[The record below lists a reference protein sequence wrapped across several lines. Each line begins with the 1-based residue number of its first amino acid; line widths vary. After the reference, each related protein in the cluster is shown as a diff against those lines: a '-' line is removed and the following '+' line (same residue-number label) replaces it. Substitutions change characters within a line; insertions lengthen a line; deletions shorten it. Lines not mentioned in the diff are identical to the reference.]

1 MLVSLS
7 IKNYALIEDLKVD
20 FQDKLS
26 VITGETGAGK
36 SILLGGLALVLGKR
50 ADASSVINK
59 ESKCIIEAYFEIE
72 KYDLKSFFEQEDL
85 DYELTTTIRRELL
98 PNGKS
103 RAFIN
108 DTPVTLTVLNALSEK
123 LIDIHSQHETLQL
136 ADSNFQFQIIDSL
149 AKNED
154 YLSSFSKEL
163 LQFKTLKKE
172 LEQIVL
178 DYKKSQEE
186 YNFNSFILNELEQA
200 NLIEN
205 EQVKLEQ
212 AIAKLAHVEEIKLN
226 LSEAIQTAEDE
237 QIGIH
242 NLLNQLNNN
251 ISRIANFS
259 DAYEQLSER
268 INSIFIEVKDIVQEL
283 ENENESLEY
292 NPEEL
297 EKKEERL
304 QIIDNLQKKHSVNS
318 IEGLLEIQD
327 VYQKKII
334 EVENATEKITGKELE
349 IHKVKNK
356 LEILASKIHQRRVRA
371 IPVFVNE
378 LESILSKLEMKN
390 TRLSV
395 DITESD
401 QFLSNGK
408 DSLEFLISANKGL
421 TFESLK
427 KVASGG
433 EMSRIMLAV
442 KLILSKYTKLPTIIF
457 DEIDTGVSGEVSNR
471 IAKVMQQMSKNM
483 QVITIT
489 HLPQIAAKGNQHYKV
504 FKEEKGNSIRSDIKL
519 LDEKGRINELAEM
532 LGGKRITNSALAH
545 AKQLLDPTL
554 N

>member
-292 NPEEL
+292 NPKEL

-519 LDEKGRINELAEM
+519 LDVKGRINELAEM